1 MLKKFPEALFNL
13 QFFNPYLKKHSTH
26 SYANLMQEF
35 KNLKSSKKNHFCK
48 DLQGYIKELKKD
60 ILELNK
66 DEDANKVTPL
76 MHISMFMITYFLC
89 KENERDDSSHDRDFE
104 KR

>member
-1 MLKKFPEALFNL
+1 M
-13 QFFNPYLKKHSTH
+13 QFFNPYLKKRSNY
-26 SYANLMQEF
+26 SYSGIMNEF
-35 KNLKSSKKNHFCK
+35 KQLKSKKKNHFCK
-48 DLQGYIKELKKD
+48 DLQSYILELKKD

-66 DEDANKVTPL
+66 DEDANKVCPL

-89 KENERDDSSHDRDFE
+89 KENERDDLHDFE